1 MACANK
7 KKGAHAMNE
16 TQISLETVRMF
27 KRIMRPIAEE
37 GIISLPEYHEAISQ
51 LTSLAE
57 HGRLKPVIVPKL
69 IDQKE
74 AAEMLGIGHS
84 NFKRLESEGAFPFKR
99 KMVGSAVR
107 YRNTDI
113 IDYIVSSNND
123 TTSF

>member
-1 MACANK
+1 
-7 KKGAHAMNE
+7 
-16 TQISLETVRMF
+16 
-27 KRIMRPIAEE
+27 MRPIAEE

-57 HGRLKPVIVPKL
+57 HGRLKPVIVPNL

-84 NFKRLESEGAFPFKR
+84 NFKRLESEGSFPFKR

-113 IDYIVSSNND
+113 IEYIKS
-123 TTSF
+123 

>member
-1 MACANK
+1 
-7 KKGAHAMNE
+7 MNE
-16 TQISLETVRMF
+16 IQISLETVRMF

-57 HGRLKPVIVPKL
+57 HGRLKPVIVSKL